1 MSKYMDVE
9 NLCMDWTGA
18 DVEDYGDDFVGGVM
32 FVLDKLATNEEP
44 CAFEANLKGMSRKRL
59 KETVKF
65 YEALSLNNA
74 AICDRLT
81 EEIDKLRSHII
92 ARDVVDTSA
101 IRNAELLEKAAGLFR
116 PVEGEDDV
124 IQIDALQLSV
134 SFLMHGLARPW
145 AFTREQA
152 QRFVELVQEMQ
163 ERNETEWHQ
172 RWEKRQEECLHEKDT
187 DSV

>member
-9 NLCMDWTGA
+9 NLCMDWTEA
-18 DVEDYGDDFVGGVM
+18 DVEEYGDDFVGGVM

-44 CAFEANLKGMSRKRL
+44 CAFEADLKGVSRRRL
-59 KETVKF
+59 KERLKF
-65 YEALSLNNA
+65 YMACSRDNT
-74 AICDRLT
+74 AIIARMS

-92 ARDVVDTSA
+92 ARDVVDTTAMS
-101 IRNAELLEKAAGLFR
+101 NAELLEKAAGLFR
-116 PVEGEDDV
+116 PVEGEDNV

-172 RWEKRQEECLHEKDT
+172 RWEERQEECLHEKDT